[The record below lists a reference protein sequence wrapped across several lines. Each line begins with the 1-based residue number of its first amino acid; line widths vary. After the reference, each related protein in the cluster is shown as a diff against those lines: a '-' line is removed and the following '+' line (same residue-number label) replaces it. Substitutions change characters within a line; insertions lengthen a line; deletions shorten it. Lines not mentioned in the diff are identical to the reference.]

1 LVDEPVGFAEIFL
14 QDEIGIRSQMIP
26 SVAPLA
32 NSLFHY
38 QPNSNKKPKIRLEA
52 TYQAADQAVQNVVDL
67 LAA

>member
-1 LVDEPVGFAEIFL
+1 LAHKVSLISSFDRSN
-14 QDEIGIRSQMIP
+14 IGCPQLIP

-38 QPNSNKKPKIRLEA
+38 QPNSNKKTKIRLEA